1 MQVSEHCKRWQSD
14 ASCWSCC
21 DNMLSVRMRL
31 KSGLWSVAETTLKF
45 CSWLMHR
52 LHCKWYALYRY
63 MSVAWCERSVVGLLF
78 KCLIYTWYVTCGQF
92 VHMSFSGHWQIRTN
106 GCRTIPAFLN
116 VIGFLLLV
124 VFINFFFKLI
134 FYILTR
140 ETSAAAAL

>member
-31 KSGLWSVAETTLKF
+31 KSGLWSVAETTLRF

-63 MSVAWCERSVVGLLF
+63 MSVAWCERSACCSNVWYTLDMSLVASLCICHSQVTDKFVRTVAGPFQLF
-78 KCLIYTWYVTCGQF
+78 S
-92 VHMSFSGHWQIRTN
+92 MSSVF
-106 GCRTIPAFLN
+106 C
-116 VIGFLLLV
+116 FLLLV
-124 VFINFFFKLI
+124 VFINFFLKLI
-134 FYILTR
+134 FHILTR